1 MSLRYLLPI
10 TIFCCFYSFS
20 YAQTGQMIARGHRA
34 TPQSQAHPTTIFSLP
49 QFYGKW
55 QEVKRVSPNKNQVPF
70 LDTTLLH
77 FTDDR
82 MVETRKTTDDKM
94 DIRMVE
100 KASIDDD
107 NDLMAA
113 DQDYTALSVSKDAIV
128 LQDQDDSVHYFKRVN
143 MFAYELADGY
153 APAKKTTTSVSDDEV
168 SKIVISNLMGNWT
181 VYKREAKPGF
191 ITSTTIVL
199 KYINLT
205 KKIDKNT
212 ANGTATIYSGE
223 ISQEVPCTVIIH
235 GKNIKIVTPNITYD
249 LPVKVADGKE
259 LDFGTTDMMYYCKQ
273 L

>member
-10 TIFCCFYSFS
+10 SIFCCFCSFS
-20 YAQTGQMIARGHRA
+20 YAQTGQMTARGHRA
-34 TPQSQAHPTTIFSLP
+34 TPQSQAKPTTLFSLP

-55 QEVKRVSPNKNQVPF
+55 QEVKRVSPNKKQVSF

-77 FTDDR
+77 FTDDK

-94 DIRMVE
+94 NIRMVE

-107 NDLMAA
+107 NDLMSA

-153 APAKKTTTSVSDDEV
+153 APAKKTTAGISDDEV
-168 SKIVISNLMGNWT
+168 SKIAIGNLMGNWT
-181 VYKREAKPGF
+181 VYKRQAKPGF
-191 ITSTTIVL
+191 ITATTIVL

-205 KKIDKNT
+205 KKVDKNT
-212 ANGTATIYSGE
+212 AKGTATIYSGE
-223 ISQEVPCTVIIH
+223 VSQEVPCTLIIH
-235 GKNIKIVTPNITYD
+235 GKNIKIVTANITYD